1 VYSSYLY
8 KNAKINL
15 PTLNYVIDVFDKVWP
30 KYDHVFYIEPEFDMV
45 NDGTRSVDTTFR
57 DQVVDIFDSIIER
70 RKLTMH
76 RVKGSVRNRVNTI
89 MDFLEGR

>member
-1 VYSSYLY
+1 
-8 KNAKINL
+8 
-15 PTLNYVIDVFDKVWP
+15 
-30 KYDHVFYIEPEFDMV
+30 VFYIEPEFDMV